1 MKTFDD
7 YIKSIKNLSDL
18 TPSESEDSFDQILTC
33 PLLRKIYPF
42 RVFTICARKIGMAV
56 ELSS

>member
-18 TPSESEDSFDQILTC
+18 EIFSILSGKNK
-33 PLLRKIYPF
+33 PPNKYIDLFKKLIND
-42 RVFTICARKIGMAV
+42 
-56 ELSS
+56 